1 MKISLYEQTI
11 TYACEIPYYEIQR
24 ASLKIARRAR
34 TCKVNN
40 NIVIIT
46 WKLLQAIWW
55 FYVIYSIKTQR

>member
-46 WKLLQAIWW
+46 
-55 FYVIYSIKTQR
+55 